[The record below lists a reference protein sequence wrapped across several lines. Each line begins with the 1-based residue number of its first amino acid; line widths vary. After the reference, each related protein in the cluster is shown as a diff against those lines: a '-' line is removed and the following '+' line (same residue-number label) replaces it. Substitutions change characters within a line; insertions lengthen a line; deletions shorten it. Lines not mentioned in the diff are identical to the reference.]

1 MNRTLVYLFL
11 FYSILGFGQKTSVQ
25 NLTKTEA
32 LKKAKIYFY
41 KTIDWRYS
49 KLDSCI
55 NLSNEIEVLENK
67 FNSSAIKAYKTGSLA
82 IYYLEKYNLLEA
94 EKNALISERYFK
106 ENNLLQETSLLQSVL
121 GRIYQ
126 NKSDYVKASAYYFA
140 SNEIAEKIRYDYV
153 KILNNKNLAFV
164 FLDQKD
170 FKKAYSYVAIA
181 NKLALKS
188 NNTIELG
195 FTEGILAEIYRSDEK
210 LKEADYHFKK
220 AFDYFNSVNSEFGKA
235 WTLTNW
241 SIVFGKDLEKSQK
254 MQVGAQK
261 IWNKIAPNNVMS
273 IANQYNIGYNFLD
286 LYDKGNDLKHI
297 KNFNVSNEQLLDSCL
312 FYINKCLNLAKAEN
326 NLQWQMYCY
335 GTLNV
340 IYYEQKEF
348 GKYVRCNNFYHDLK
362 DSIYSQENKNKIAE
376 LEVSK
381 KMEVKNK
388 EIELNRVTIENK
400 EKQKWYLIAGL
411 FLLATIG
418 CLLFYQNQNRKKTNQ
433 KLQLLNEELDEANK
447 IKTRFFSILNHDL
460 RSPVA
465 NLLHFLHLQ
474 KDNPELLDEESKM
487 RMENK
492 TIAGAENLLASMEDI
507 LLWSKGQMENF
518 KPQPKT
524 ISITTIFN
532 DIKAHF
538 SSEERIQFQFENLN
552 NLSLITDEN
561 YLKTIIRNLTGNA
574 VKALTNVQNPS
585 IVWSAFQE
593 NNTTIIAI
601 SDNGPGSTLDKFK
614 ALYDDKEVVGIKT
627 GLGLHLIRDLAK
639 AIDCEIVVDSKIDS
653 GTTITLL
660 FHQ

>member
-1 MNRTLVYLFL
+1 MNRTLVYIFL
-11 FYSILGFGQKTSVQ
+11 FYSILGFGQKASVQ
-25 NLTKTEA
+25 NLTETEA
-32 LKKAKIYFY
+32 IKKAKFYFY

-49 KLDSCI
+49 KLDSCL
-55 NLSNEIEVLENK
+55 NLSNEIGVLENK

-126 NKSDYVKASAYYFA
+126 NKSDYVKASGYYFA
-140 SNEIAEKIRYDYV
+140 SNEIAEKIHYDYV
-153 KILNNKNLAFV
+153 KILNDKNLAFV

-254 MQVGAQK
+254 MQVEAQK

-474 KDNPELLDEESKM
+474 KDNPELLDEESKK

-507 LLWSKGQMENF
+507 LLWSKGQMEIF
-518 KPQPKT
+518 KPQPKS

-532 DIKAHF
+532 DTKAHF

-639 AIDCEIVVDSKIDS
+639 AIDCEIKVDSKLNK

-660 FHQ
+660 FNQ

>member
-1 MNRTLVYLFL
+1 MNRTLVYFFL
-11 FYSILGFGQKTSVQ
+11 FYTILGFGQKAIAQ
-25 NLTKTEA
+25 NLTETEA
-32 LKKAKIYFY
+32 LKKAKINFF

-55 NLSNEIEVLENK
+55 NLSNEIEVLEKK
-67 FNSSAIKAYKTGSLA
+67 FNSSAIKAYKKGCLA

-106 ENNLLQETSLLQSVL
+106 ENNLLQETSLLQSIL

-140 SNEIAEKIRYDYV
+140 SNEIAEKIEYDYV
-153 KILNNKNLAFV
+153 KILNDKNLAFV

-220 AFDYFNSVNSEFGKA
+220 AFNYFNSVHSEFGKA

-254 MQVGAQK
+254 MQVEAQK

-297 KNFNVSNEQLLDSCL
+297 KNFNVSNEQLLDSCF

-362 DSIYSQENKNKIAE
+362 DSIYSQENKNKIAA

-381 KMEVKNK
+381 KMELKNK

-411 FLLATIG
+411 FLLGTIG
-418 CLLFYQNQNRKKTNQ
+418 CLLLYQNQNRKKTNQ
-433 KLQLLNEELDEANK
+433 KLQLLNAELDEANK
-447 IKTRFFSILNHDL
+447 IKARFFSILNHDL

-474 KDNPELLDEESKM
+474 KDNPELLDEESKK
-487 RMENK
+487 RIETK
-492 TIAGAENLLASMEDI
+492 TISGAENLLASMEDI

-518 KPQPKT
+518 KPQPKP
-524 ISITTIFN
+524 ISITSIFN
-532 DIKAHF
+532 DTKAHF
-538 SSEERIQFQFENLN
+538 SSEEKIQFQFENPN
-552 NLSLITDEN
+552 NISLITDEN

-574 VKALTNVQNPS
+574 VKALAYVQNPS

-593 NNTTIIAI
+593 NNTIIIAI
-601 SDNGPGSTLDKFK
+601 SDNGSGATTDQFK
-614 ALYDDKEVVGIKT
+614 ALYDEKEVVGIKT

-639 AIDCEIVVDSKIDS
+639 AIDCEIVVDSKINS
-653 GTTITLL
+653 GTTITLS
-660 FHQ
+660 FK